1 MFTCKSHNRLQEFGG
16 NPLYFGGV
24 VRYFVIKDEKN
35 NENEKVSMPNHQA
48 QFHVVDN
55 ILALTGQWCWQTIDQ
70 RILAKIKNIKQKI
83 MKIDVEKVGKLDTS
97 GAYFIYKIQQLFPN
111 TTIVATKIQQNL
123 IDLIH
128 KNYTSYDSRLQPLN
142 TYEKVYQI
150 GEQTTNYIKDSK
162 NLIAFIG
169 ATVMSYLQVIRTP
182 FATKWRLLLDIIIQ
196 TGAKAVPIVS
206 LLCFLIGIVLCYQIG
221 SQLKIYG
228 ANIFV
233 VDLLGIS
240 LLREFAPLITAIIVA
255 GRSASS
261 YAAELGSMKVQ
272 QEIDALR
279 TFGISPIKRL
289 ILPRIIGMMI
299 SLPLLIVVADII
311 SCIGGML
318 MAKASLGISFF
329 DFLQR
334 FSTAISFNNYF
345 TGLIK
350 APFFAIIIGTVGCYR
365 GTVVK
370 NNSLSIGQETTKS
383 VVYSIF
389 LFPCYCR
396 RCLILNI
403 I

>member
-1 MFTCKSHNRLQEFGG
+1 MKKESKSKTTKMSK
-16 NPLYFGGV
+16 
-24 VRYFVIKDEKN
+24 KDEAKFY
-35 NENEKVSMPNHQA
+35 VSA
-48 QFHVVDN
+48 ETL
-55 ILALTGQWCWQTIDQ
+55 ILTGQWRWQSLDQ
-70 RILAKIKNIKQKI
+70 SILAKIKNLKEHIMCIDAQKI
-83 MKIDVEKVGKLDTS
+83 EKLDIS
-97 GAYFIYKIQQLFPN
+97 GAYFIYKIQQFFLKAAIKV
-111 TTIVATKIQQNL
+111 THTQRSL
-123 IDLIH
+123 IDLVH
-128 KNYTSYDSRLQPLN
+128 KNYTNYDSRLQPLN

-150 GEQTTNYIKDSK
+150 GEQTTSYIKDSK

-182 FATKWRLLLDIIIQ
+182 FATQWRLLLDIIIQ
-196 TGAKAVPIVS
+196 TGVKAIPIVS

-261 YAAELGSMKVQ
+261 YTAELGSMKVQ
-272 QEIDALR
+272 QEVDALK

-299 SLPLLIVVADII
+299 SLPLLIVIADII
-311 SCIGGML
+311 SCVGGMI
-318 MAKASLGISFF
+318 MAKTSLGISFY

-334 FSTAISFNNYF
+334 FSTAVSFNNYL

-350 APFFAIIIGTVGCYR
+350 APFFAIIIGAVGCYR

-383 VVYSIF
+383 VVYAIF
-389 LFPCYCR
+389 LIIVTDALFS
-396 RCLILNI
+396 ILFSAI
-403 I
+403 GI

>member
-1 MFTCKSHNRLQEFGG
+1 M
-16 NPLYFGGV
+16 
-24 VRYFVIKDEKN
+24 IK
-35 NENEKVSMPNHQA
+35 HQA
-48 QFHVVDN
+48 QFHVADN
-55 ILALTGQWCWQTIDQ
+55 ILNLTGQWRWQTIDQ
-70 RILAKIKNIKQKI
+70 DIFVKIKNLKGKI
-83 MKIDVEKVGKLDTS
+83 ILINIEKVETLDTA
-97 GAYFIYKIQQLFPN
+97 GAYFIHKIQQLFSHAR
-111 TTIVATKIQQNL
+111 VKATEIQNSL
-123 IDLIH
+123 IDLIR
-128 KNYTSYDSRLQPLN
+128 KNYTLYDSRLQPLN

-150 GEQTTNYIKDSK
+150 GEQTTNYIKDSR

-182 FATKWRLLLDIIIQ
+182 FATQWRLLLDIIIQ
-196 TGAKAVPIVS
+196 TGVKAIPIVS

-221 SQLKIYG
+221 SQLRIYG

-272 QEIDALR
+272 QEIDALK

-299 SLPLLIVVADII
+299 ALPLLIVIADII

-334 FSTAISFNNYF
+334 FSTAVSFNNYL

-350 APFFAIIIGTVGCYR
+350 APFFAVIIGTVGCYR

-389 LFPCYCR
+389 LIIVADALFS
-396 RCLILNI
+396 ILFSAI
-403 I
+403 GV

>member
-1 MFTCKSHNRLQEFGG
+1 MEQLFVMLAPRMKKESKSKTTQMS
-16 NPLYFGGV
+16 
-24 VRYFVIKDEKN
+24 KDEAKFY
-35 NENEKVSMPNHQA
+35 VSA
-48 QFHVVDN
+48 ETL
-55 ILALTGQWCWQTIDQ
+55 ILTGQWHWQSLDQ
-70 RILAKIKNIKQKI
+70 NILAKIKNLKEQI
-83 MKIDVEKVGKLDTS
+83 MYIDAQQIEKLDIS
-97 GAYFIYKIQQLFPN
+97 GAYFIYKIQQLFLKAAIRV
-111 TTIVATKIQQNL
+111 THTQRSL
-123 IDLIH
+123 IDLVH
-128 KNYTSYDSRLQPLN
+128 KNYTNYDSRLQPLN

-150 GEQTTNYIKDSK
+150 GEQTTSYIKDSK

-182 FATKWRLLLDIIIQ
+182 FATQWRLLLDIVIQ
-196 TGAKAVPIVS
+196 TGVKAIPIVS

-261 YAAELGSMKVQ
+261 YTAELGSMKVQ
-272 QEIDALR
+272 QEIDALK

-299 SLPLLIVVADII
+299 SLPLLIVIADII
-311 SCIGGML
+311 SCIGGMI
-318 MAKASLGISFF
+318 MAKVSLGISFY

-334 FSTAISFNNYF
+334 FSTAVSFNNYL

-350 APFFAIIIGTVGCYR
+350 APFFAIIIATVGCYR

-383 VVYSIF
+383 VVYAIF
-389 LFPCYCR
+389 LIIVTDALFS
-396 RCLILNI
+396 ILFSAI
-403 I
+403 GV